1 MLPGLALGILL
12 GGMYALTSVLFNK
25 RALRE
30 PDRFLLIAVTGMLL
44 RLLGCLLLVTVV
56 LIWVPV
62 DTLGFIA
69 GLFVTLVFGLV
80 LDVYLMTRKV
90 SSRVMR

>member
-12 GGMYALTSVLFNK
+12 GGVYALTSVLFNK
-25 RALRE
+25 RALRD
-30 PDRFLLIAVTGMLL
+30 PARFLLIAVTGMLI
-44 RLLGCLLLVTVV
+44 RLLGCLVMVTVV
-56 LIWVPV
+56 LVWVPV
-62 DTLGFIA
+62 NQAGFIA
-69 GLFVTLVFGLV
+69 GLFVTLVAGLA